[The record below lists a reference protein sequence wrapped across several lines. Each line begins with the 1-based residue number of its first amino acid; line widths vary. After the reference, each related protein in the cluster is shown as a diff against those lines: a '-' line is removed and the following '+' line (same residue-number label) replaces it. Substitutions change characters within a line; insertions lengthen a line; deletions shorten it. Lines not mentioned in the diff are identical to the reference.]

1 MNQQQNAQQQKDT
14 LLPEKDWLYTVL
26 CDLKRTAR
34 EYTTAV
40 TESNCETV
48 RQEFTKLLN
57 STLTLQGQLYQLMK
71 QQNMYNT
78 SSPALS
84 QEIQTQVQQYKQSG
98 QEAVQF
104 AQQKTMQPMGNQANS
119 GAVAS
124 STFM

>member
-1 MNQQQNAQQQKDT
+1 MNQQQTAQSSST
-14 LLPEKDWLYTVL
+14 LPEKDWLYTIL

-40 TESNCETV
+40 TESNCPTV
-48 RQEFTKLLN
+48 RQEFTQLQN
-57 STLTLQGQLYQLMK
+57 STLTLQGQLYQLMQ

-78 SSPALS
+78 SSPALA
-84 QEIQTQVQQYKQSG
+84 QELTKQIQQYKQSG

-104 AQQKTMQPMGNQANS
+104 AQQAAVPMDRTATPAGMS
-119 GAVAS
+119 S